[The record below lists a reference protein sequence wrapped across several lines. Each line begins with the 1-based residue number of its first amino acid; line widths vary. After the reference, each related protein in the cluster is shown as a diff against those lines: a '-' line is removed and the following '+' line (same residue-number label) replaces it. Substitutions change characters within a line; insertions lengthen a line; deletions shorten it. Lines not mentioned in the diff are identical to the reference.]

1 MKHRGGSSIS
11 DAGAQ
16 AEKRKITMTSKIFH
30 GVAIVAFLAS
40 AGVAAAAGMSATA
53 SKDSLG
59 LTSDQTRTIYQDI
72 NKVSTRASA
81 PAGFDAKVGAVVP
94 STISLHALPSD
105 VASKVPTVKPYDYAM
120 LRGKVL
126 LIDPK
131 AKKVVDIVTQ

>member
-1 MKHRGGSSIS
+1 MQG
-11 DAGAQ
+11 
-16 AEKRKITMTSKIFH
+16 RKPKKEITMTLKLFH
-30 GVAIVAFLAS
+30 GVAIAALLAS
-40 AGVAAAAGMSATA
+40 AGVAAAAGMSASA
-53 SKDSLG
+53 GKDSLG
-59 LTSDQTRTIYQDI
+59 LTNDQARTIYQDI
-72 NKVSTRASA
+72 NKVSTKESA

-120 LRGKVL
+120 LQGKVL